1 MTPRQK
7 QTLDFIARYKLL
19 NGISPSYEEIRIGIG
34 ASSKSQVRAFVELLI
49 AEGALRKTQK
59 VNWRSR
65 KIQNAYRGL
74 EIVEPEN
81 YQAANCPYC
90 GAKAAVG

>member
-34 ASSKSQVRAFVELLI
+34 VKSRTQVHQFVNLLV
-49 AEGALRKTQK
+49 EQGALRKTQR
-59 VNWRSR
+59 VNWRTR
-65 KIQNAYRGL
+65 KIQHAYRGL

-81 YQAANCPYC
+81 YHAANCPYC
-90 GAKAAVG
+90 GSRSVA

>member
-19 NGISPSYEEIRIGIG
+19 NGICPSYEEIRIGIG
-34 ASSKSQVRAFVELLI
+34 AKSRSQVLQFVRLLVE
-49 AEGALRKTQK
+49 EGALRRIQK
-59 VNWRSR
+59 VNWKTKRV
-65 KIQNAYRGL
+65 QYAYRGL

-81 YQAANCPYC
+81 YHASNCPYC
-90 GAKAAVG
+90 GSRSAA

>member
-19 NGISPSYEEIRIGIG
+19 NGISPSYEEIRVGIG
-34 ASSKSQVRAFVELLI
+34 ASSKGQVSQFVKLLI
-49 AEGALRKTQK
+49 EQGALRKTQR
-59 VNWRSR
+59 VNWRAR

-81 YQAANCPYC
+81 YHAANCPYC
-90 GAKAAVG
+90 GARSAAS